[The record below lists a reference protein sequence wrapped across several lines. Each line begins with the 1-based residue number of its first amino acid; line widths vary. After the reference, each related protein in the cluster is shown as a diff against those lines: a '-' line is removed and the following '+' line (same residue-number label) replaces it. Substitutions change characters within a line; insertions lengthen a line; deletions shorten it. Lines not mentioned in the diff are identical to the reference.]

1 MIERKGGYEHKAN
14 RIKPQ
19 EDREPS
25 SVLTSA
31 VAPSKI
37 LPAQST
43 LGSLCRSSNPKY
55 NRTPSPMP
63 MLRDCTICRAIVY
76 VLSSNC

>member
-19 EDREPS
+19 KDREPS

-37 LPAQST
+37 LAT
-43 LGSLCRSSNPKY
+43 
-55 NRTPSPMP
+55 
-63 MLRDCTICRAIVY
+63 
-76 VLSSNC
+76 